1 MHYVL
6 LIYFNNKSLHAS
18 SRLAAHHQEDRIC
31 INSNWYSLLKT
42 NGIV

>member
-6 LIYFNNKSLHAS
+6 LISFNNKSLHAS